1 MWGRVWAGVTCNLE
15 RRLLFECFDRVR
27 MIPTWSPSLP
37 EMVPCKDDGDG
48 DDEDAEE
55 EAEHDGGVAE
65 EQAAV
70 VGVDDQLGCDRS

>member
-1 MWGRVWAGVTCNLE
+1 
-15 RRLLFECFDRVR
+15 

-37 EMVPCKDDGDG
+37 EMVPCEDDGDG

-70 VGVDDQLGCDRS
+70 VGVDDELGCDRG